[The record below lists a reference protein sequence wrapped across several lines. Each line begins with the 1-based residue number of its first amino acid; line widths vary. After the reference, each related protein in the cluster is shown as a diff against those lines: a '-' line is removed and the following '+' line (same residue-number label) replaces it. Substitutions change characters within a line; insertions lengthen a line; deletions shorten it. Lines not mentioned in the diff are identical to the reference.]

1 MIYFTSDC
9 HFNHK
14 NILAYEPESRPFA
27 SIEEMNEA
35 IIANWNG
42 VVTNED
48 EVWVLGDFFMGQTT
62 AIESILDR
70 LNGKIH
76 LVRGNHDQK
85 NRMKIYEA
93 RGIDIH
99 DIAYLPYKGRYFI
112 LCHFPNESAEFVRM
126 VVEDNSE
133 VVWLYGHVH
142 GKAPKG
148 YVNGTYHVGADTNN
162 LTPIS
167 IQQIWEECWPQEI
180 MTPEVTAYKEE
191 HDTPCHACQKECGFD
206 NRCGEFAKERN

>member
-1 MIYFTSDC
+1 
-9 HFNHK
+9 
-14 NILAYEPESRPFA
+14 
-27 SIEEMNEA
+27 MNEV
-35 IIANWNG
+35 IIANWNS
-42 VVTNED
+42 VVTAED
-48 EVWVLGDFFMGQTT
+48 EVWVLGDFFMGQLT
-62 AIESILDR
+62 AIEPILDR

-99 DIAYLPYKGRYFI
+99 DIAYVQYKGRYFV
-112 LCHFPNESAEFVRM
+112 LCHFPNESEEFVRM
-126 VVEDNSE
+126 VIEDNSE

-148 YVNGTYHVGADTNN
+148 YVSGTYHVGADTNN

-167 IQQIWEECWPQEI
+167 IQQIWEECWPKEI
-180 MTPEVTAYKEE
+180 MTPEVTAYKEAHSQE
-191 HDTPCHACQKECGFD
+191 VAE
-206 NRCGEFAKERN
+206 

>member
-48 EVWVLGDFFMGQTT
+48 EVWVLGDFFMGQVT

-133 VVWLYGHVH
+133 VVWLYGHIH

>member
-1 MIYFTSDC
+1 MIFLTSDC

-27 SIEEMNEA
+27 TIEEMNEA
-35 IIANWNG
+35 IINNWNS
-42 VVTNED
+42 VVTDED
-48 EVWVLGDFFMGQTT
+48 EVWVCGDFFMGQLT
-62 AIESILDR
+62 AIDPILDR
-70 LNGKIH
+70 LKGKIH

-85 NRMKIYEA
+85 NRMKIYEE
-93 RGIDIH
+93 RGIDVH
-99 DIAYLPYKGRYFI
+99 DIAYIQYKGRYFI

-180 MTPEVTAYKEE
+180 MTPGMTAYKEE

-206 NRCGEFAKERN
+206 NRCGEFAKESN

>member
-27 SIEEMNEA
+27 TIEEMNEV
-35 IIANWNG
+35 IIANWNS
-42 VVTNED
+42 VVTAED
-48 EVWVLGDFFMGQTT
+48 EVWVLGDFFMGQLT
-62 AIESILDR
+62 AIEPILNR

-85 NRMKIYEA
+85 NRMKIYKA
-93 RGIDIH
+93 CGIDIH
-99 DIAYLPYKGRYFI
+99 DIAYVQYKGRYFV
-112 LCHFPNESAEFVRM
+112 LCHFPNESEEFVRM
-126 VVEDNSE
+126 VIEDNSE

-180 MTPEVTAYKEE
+180 MTPEVTAYKEAHSQE
-191 HDTPCHACQKECGFD
+191 VVE
-206 NRCGEFAKERN
+206 

>member
-48 EVWVLGDFFMGQTT
+48 EVWVLGDFFMGQVT

-180 MTPEVTAYKEE
+180 MTPEVTAYKEA
-191 HDTPCHACQKECGFD
+191 H
-206 NRCGEFAKERN
+206 AKENN

>member
-1 MIYFTSDC
+1 
-9 HFNHK
+9 
-14 NILAYEPESRPFA
+14 
-27 SIEEMNEA
+27 MNEA

-42 VVTNED
+42 VVTAED
-48 EVWVLGDFFMGQTT
+48 EVWVLGDFFMGQLT

-99 DIAYLPYKGRYFI
+99 DIAYVQYKGRYFV
-112 LCHFPNESAEFVRM
+112 LCHFPNESEEFVRM
-126 VVEDNSE
+126 VIEDNSE

-180 MTPEVTAYKEE
+180 MTPEVTAYKEAHSQE
-191 HDTPCHACQKECGFD
+191 VAE
-206 NRCGEFAKERN
+206 

>member
-1 MIYFTSDC
+1 MIWLTSDC

-14 NILAYEPESRPFA
+14 NIIPYEPESRPFN
-27 SIEEMNEA
+27 SIQEMNET
-35 IIANWNG
+35 IISNWNS
-42 VVTNED
+42 VVKEID
-48 EVWVLGDFFMGQTT
+48 EVWVLGDFFMGMLTE
-62 AIESILDR
+62 IEPILKR

-85 NRMKIYEA
+85 NRIKIYEEN
-93 RGIDIH
+93 GIDVH
-99 DIAYLPYKGRYFI
+99 DIAYLQYKGRYFI
-112 LCHFPNESAEFVRM
+112 LCHFPNESEEFVRM

-142 GKAPKG
+142 SKAPKG
-148 YVNGTYHVGADTNN
+148 YVNGTYHVGVDTNN

-180 MTPEVTAYKEE
+180 MTPEIQNYKNE
-191 HDTPCHACQKECGFD
+191 HSNDAIE
-206 NRCGEFAKERN
+206 A

>member
-27 SIEEMNEA
+27 TIEEMNEV
-35 IIANWNG
+35 IIANWNS
-42 VVTNED
+42 VVTAED
-48 EVWVLGDFFMGQTT
+48 EVWVLGDFFMGQLT

-93 RGIDIH
+93 HGIDIH
-99 DIAYLPYKGRYFI
+99 DIAYVQYKGRYFV
-112 LCHFPNESAEFVRM
+112 LCHFPNESEEFVRM
-126 VVEDNSE
+126 VIEDNSE

-167 IQQIWEECWPQEI
+167 IQQIWEECWPKEI
-180 MTPEVTAYKEE
+180 MTPEVAAYKEAHSQE
-191 HDTPCHACQKECGFD
+191 VAE
-206 NRCGEFAKERN
+206 

>member
-1 MIYFTSDC
+1 MIFLTSDC

-27 SIEEMNEA
+27 TIEEMNEA
-35 IIANWNG
+35 IINNWNS
-42 VVTNED
+42 VVTDED
-48 EVWVLGDFFMGQTT
+48 EVWVCGDFFMGQIT
-62 AIESILDR
+62 AIDPILDR
-70 LNGKIH
+70 LKGKIH

-85 NRMKIYEA
+85 NRMKIYEE

-99 DIAYLPYKGRYFI
+99 DIAYIQYKGRYFI

-180 MTPEVTAYKEE
+180 MTPEVTAYKKE

>member
-27 SIEEMNEA
+27 TIEEMNEA
-35 IIANWNG
+35 IIANWNS
-42 VVTNED
+42 VVTAED
-48 EVWVLGDFFMGQTT
+48 EVWVLGDFFMGQLT
-62 AIESILDR
+62 AIEPILDR

-99 DIAYLPYKGRYFI
+99 DIAYVQYKGRYFV
-112 LCHFPNESAEFVRM
+112 LCHFPNESEEFVRM
-126 VVEDNSE
+126 VIEDNSE

-167 IQQIWEECWPQEI
+167 IQQIWEECWPKEI
-180 MTPEVTAYKEE
+180 MTPEVTAYKEAHSQE
-191 HDTPCHACQKECGFD
+191 VAE
-206 NRCGEFAKERN
+206 